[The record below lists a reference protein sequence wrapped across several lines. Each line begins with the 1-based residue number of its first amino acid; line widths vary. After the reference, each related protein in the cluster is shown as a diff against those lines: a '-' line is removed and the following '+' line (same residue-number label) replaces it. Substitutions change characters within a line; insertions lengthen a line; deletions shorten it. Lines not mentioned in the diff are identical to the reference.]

1 MNPSKVRRNTTVR
14 LTDLPNVGPSM
25 ARDLERLG
33 IRVPADL
40 QGRDPFD
47 LYEALCS
54 ASRVRQDPCVLDVFM
69 SLTSFVRGGKARP
82 WWEFT
87 AERKRRYGALSS
99 RRRPQARRSRRD
111 RAPQHRRP
119 GYPSA

>member
-47 LYEALCS
+47 LYEALCA

-69 SLTSFVRGGKARP
+69 SLTHFIDGGRARP
-82 WWEFT
+82 WWAFT
-87 AERKRRYGALSS
+87 AERKRRYGATLSGPRPAARRPRRS
-99 RRRPQARRSRRD
+99 AATVRRRGGRS
-111 RAPQHRRP
+111 A
-119 GYPSA
+119 